1 MNETTF
7 RIYDQEG
14 QPTDV
19 ELTEVSN
26 IVIRDDKGIVRYGF
40 HYLTTDVAQ
49 AKALAD
55 AWATFL
61 RQERQ

>member
-7 RIYDQEG
+7 RIYDRDG
-14 QPTDV
+14 QPTDL

-26 IVIRDDKGIVRYGF
+26 IVIRDDKAIVRYGF
-40 HYLTTDVAQ
+40 RYFDTDVGQ

-61 RQERQ
+61 QERR